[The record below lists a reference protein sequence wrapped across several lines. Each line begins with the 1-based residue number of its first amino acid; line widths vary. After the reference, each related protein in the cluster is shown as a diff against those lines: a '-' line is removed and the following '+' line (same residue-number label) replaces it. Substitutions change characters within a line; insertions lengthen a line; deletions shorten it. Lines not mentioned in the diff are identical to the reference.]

1 MTDTPI
7 ELGQGSELGTDQGNQ
22 PAPDSTVPSVNPA
35 WSELLGVVPEQ
46 LHSQITPHLSKWD
59 NNFQTKINEVHSQ
72 YEPWKPIIEQGA
84 TPDDVNYALGL
95 LNALSEN
102 PQEVIKAL
110 TEWAGA
116 ESSTEQQGQFNQ
128 TQQQVDPNE
137 DPILSHPKV
146 REMQQALETMAQ
158 VMLSQREQEQQAQA
172 DTELAEDLTSLRE
185 KYKEQGDFDEEFVLT
200 LAANSDKFD
209 FNALENAV
217 QKYYEKRDQI
227 LSTKRQP
234 GPPVLG
240 SGGAIPA
247 QMPDMK
253 KASDVERRQM
263 IASMLTQAQQNT

>member
-1 MTDTPI
+1 MTEQPI
-7 ELGQGSELGTDQGNQ
+7 GQGIELGTDQGDQ
-22 PAPDSTVPSVNPA
+22 QATDSTVPSVNPA

-46 LHSQITPHLSKWD
+46 LHSQVTPHLSKWD
-59 NNFQTKINEVHSQ
+59 QNFQSKINEVHSQ
-72 YEPWKPIIEQGA
+72 YEPWKPIIDQGA

-128 TQQQVDPNE
+128 TQQQVDPND
-137 DPILSHPKV
+137 DPILSHPKFQ
-146 REMQQALETMAQ
+146 EMQKNMEAMAQ
-158 VMLSQREQEQQAQA
+158 IILSQREQEQQAQA
-172 DTELAEDLTSLRE
+172 DQELETDLSTLRE
-185 KYKEQGDFDEEFVLT
+185 KYKDRGDFDEEYVLT

-209 FNALENAV
+209 FNALEKAV
-217 QKYYEKRDQI
+217 EKFYEKRDGI
-227 LSTKRQP
+227 LSSKRPP

-247 QMPDMK
+247 SAPDIK
-253 KASDVERRQM
+253 NATDSERRQI
-263 IASMLTQAQQNT
+263 IAGMLAQAQQNT

>member
-1 MTDTPI
+1 MSVQPEEI
-7 ELGQGSELGTDQGNQ
+7 GQGSDLGTDQGIQ
-22 PAPDSTVPSVNPA
+22 QATESTVPSVNPA

-59 NNFQTKINEVHSQ
+59 QNFQSKINEVHSQ
-72 YEPWKPIIEQGA
+72 YEPWKPIIDQGA

-128 TQQQVDPNE
+128 TQQQIDPD
-137 DPILSHPKV
+137 DPIVQHPKFQ
-146 REMQQALETMAQ
+146 EMQKNMEAMAQ
-158 VMLSQREQEQQAQA
+158 ILLSQREQEQQAQA
-172 DTELAEDLTSLRE
+172 DQELEEDLQTLRDKFKDRGE
-185 KYKEQGDFDEEFVLT
+185 FDEEFVLT

-209 FNALENAV
+209 FKALENAV
-217 QKYYEKRDQI
+217 EKFYEKRDAI

-247 QMPDMK
+247 QTPNLK
-253 KASDVERRQM
+253 NATETERRQ
-263 IASMLTQAQQNT
+263 IVAAMLAQAQQNT